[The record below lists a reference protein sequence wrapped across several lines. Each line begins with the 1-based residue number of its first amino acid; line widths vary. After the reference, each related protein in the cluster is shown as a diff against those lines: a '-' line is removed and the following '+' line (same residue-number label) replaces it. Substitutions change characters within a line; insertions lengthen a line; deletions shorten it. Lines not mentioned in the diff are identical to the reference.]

1 MSMDRRFEARKQEL
15 LDDCQVSP
23 EVFSGM
29 TNRLEKFAEP
39 FVERLVRIEQKQ
51 HARTYVRGLL
61 SDLDQKNSEAI
72 AYRHDQERMGLQ
84 LFIGTSPWDHKPL
97 VGELVSQVGRELG
110 EADGVLSL
118 DPSGFPKKGNKS
130 VGVQRQ
136 WCGRLGKV
144 ENCQVGVF
152 MGYASRKEQTLV
164 DMRLYLP
171 KQWARDKRRR
181 EECGVPPEARY
192 QTRHQLALE
201 MLAESGGSLPHAWVT
216 GDDEMGRPYGFR
228 RDLNDLGEQYLLA
241 VPSNSLIRDLEADPP
256 PSCGRGARPKVPF
269 RRVGKWCAALPQE
282 AWTRLKVRD
291 GEKGPLEVDI
301 VKCRVSARTDRQ
313 QVAPPETLVVIRWRD
328 EQGTLKVDYHL
339 SNAAIDT
346 PLEEFARVSKLH
358 SGIEQC
364 IKRSKSEAGMAEYQ
378 VRSWNGWHHHITLS
392 LIATWFLVQESRRG
406 KKMDAGHYGP
416 PDQRR
421 PVAAAA
427 PGHSLR
433 LNGTH
438 RQGSHALAGAN

>member
-1 MSMDRRFEARKQEL
+1 M
-15 LDDCQVSP
+15 
-23 EVFSGM
+23 
-29 TNRLEKFAEP
+29 
-39 FVERLVRIEQKQ
+39 
-51 HARTYVRGLL
+51 H
-61 SDLDQKNSEAI
+61 
-72 AYRHDQERMGLQ
+72 
-84 LFIGTSPWDHKPL
+84 WDHKPL
-97 VGELVSQVGRELG
+97 LGELVSQVGHEIG
-110 EADGVLSL
+110 EADGVISL
-118 DPSGFPKKGNKS
+118 DPSGIQKKGDKS

-164 DMRLYLP
+164 NMRLYLP

-181 EECGVPPEARY
+181 KECGVPKDARY

-216 GDDEMGRPYGFR
+216 GDDEMGRPYAFR

-241 VPSNSLIRDLEADPP
+241 VPSNTLIRDLEADPP
-256 PSCGRGARPKVPF
+256 PYCGRGAHPKVPF
-269 RRVGKWCAALPQE
+269 QRVSKWCAALPQE

-291 GEKGPLEVDI
+291 GEKGPLKVDI
-301 VKCRVSARTDRQ
+301 VKCRVSVRTDRHR
-313 QVAPPETLVVIRWRD
+313 VAPPETLVVIRWRD
-328 EQGTLKVDYHL
+328 EEGTLKVDYHL
-339 SNAAIDT
+339 SNAAIET
-346 PLEEFARVSKLH
+346 PLEEFARVSKMH

-364 IKRSKSEAGMAEYQ
+364 IKRSKSEAGMAQYQ

-406 KKMDAGHYGP
+406 KKMDAGHHGAT
-416 PDQRR
+416 DQRR

-427 PGHSLR
+427 PSRSLQHR
-433 LNGTH
+433 GAH
-438 RQGSHALAGAN
+438 RQRPHSLAGAN